1 MKIVACYKLVPD
13 EAKISFKKEGA
24 PDLSACEWQI
34 GQYDLC
40 AIEAVARIAEKTEGC
55 QLYALTAG
63 GEIVENSKLKKSV
76 LSRGPHEMIAVKDE
90 KLTHADSYATAQV
103 LAAAIKE
110 IGDVSLVVFGEGS
123 GDVYTQQVGNM
134 VGAILGWN
142 TLNAVN
148 SLELDGDKLLVQRN
162 LEDCVEKLTVSMP
175 AAISVSSDI
184 CVPRLASMKEI
195 MKAGKK
201 PSTIKALGDYGVSGD
216 SSVQTV
222 SLLAKSKAKR
232 DCTVVAADDAGI
244 EELALR
250 IRKMI

>member
-13 EAKISFKKEGA
+13 EAKISFRKEGN

-40 AIEAVARIAEKTEGC
+40 AIEAVARIAEKNEGF
-55 QLYALTAG
+55 QLIALTAG
-63 GEIVENSKLKKSV
+63 GEVVENSKLKKSV
-76 LSRGPHEMIAVKDE
+76 LSRGPAEMVAVKDE
-90 KLTHADSYATAQV
+90 KLAHADSFATAQV
-103 LAAAIKE
+103 LAEAIKE

-134 VGAILGWN
+134 VGTLLGWN
-142 TLNAVN
+142 TVNAAK
-148 SLELDGDKLLVQRN
+148 SIELDGDALVIERN
-162 LEDCVEKLTVSMP
+162 LEDCVEKLTVALP
-175 AAISVSSDI
+175 AAVSVTSDI
-184 CVPRLASMKEI
+184 CLPRLASMKEI

-201 PSTIKALGDYGVSGD
+201 PSTIKALADYSVSGD

-222 SLLAKSKAKR
+222 SLTAKSKAKR